1 MIKTDPKPQIT
12 SSMLGMFER
21 CGYQWLYRYG
31 AKFGLAESERILP
44 PGVAAV
50 VGTAVHKGV
59 EVNLRH
65 KMEKG
70 VLAPIDVVFDAG
82 RDSIVTTFQAGEVM
96 LTEDGATDPAKVQGE
111 AIDSVISLSRLHHA
125 EVAPKIE
132 PAALE
137 EPFVIQIQGSE
148 YDLAGRKDIRE
159 KNGVIRDTKTKK
171 TSPSASDG
179 WTMQTRMYALSEK
192 IERGA
197 LPPRIALDYLVNT
210 KTPKL
215 VQLVT
220 EAKDMALA
228 PLLERLNN
236 MANVIEVSQ
245 YVRSRGNEDLPL
257 TPADPNSW
265 ICTSKWCGY
274 AFEGGCPY
282 WSGRRE

>member
-70 VLAPIDVVFDAG
+70 ILAPIDMVFDAS
-82 RDSIVTTFQAGEVM
+82 RDSILTTFQAGEVM
-96 LTEDGATDPAKVQGE
+96 LSDEDAGDINKVMGE
-111 AIDSVISLSRLHHA
+111 AVDSAVSLSRLHHV
-125 EVAPKIE
+125 EVAPKIN
-132 PAALE
+132 PAAIE
-137 EPFVIQIQGSE
+137 EPFVLEIQGCE

-159 KNGVIRDTKTKK
+159 KDGTIRDTKTKK
-171 TSPSASDG
+171 SSPSSSDG
-179 WTMQTRMYALSEK
+179 WTMQTRMYALAEK
-192 IERGA
+192 VERGA
-197 LPPRIALDYLVNT
+197 LPPRITLDYLVNT

-228 PLLERLNN
+228 PLFDRLNN
-236 MANVIEVSQ
+236 MVNVIEVSQ
-245 YVRSRGNEDLPL
+245 YVRSKGSEMLPL